1 MAEREAANALK
12 VLAQRNQCA
21 FLEGNAENV
30 WNERLFANGIHIGW
44 RDGRVA
50 FLAVWNC
57 PFEPP
62 TELLGEFQC
71 VEKVQVRPSP
81 TQNLHWLGAVSGIRN
96 LALYHWDGSDG
107 EAMPEHW
114 ACESTL
120 EQLYLDSVSG
130 KIPDSF
136 RRFHKLRKMG
146 FDSEGLLI
154 LPDWLAE
161 LENLQKIFLRNCHI
175 QSMPAAAVKTGLP
188 FRMEGNAE
196 RGIFLEGATLEEGD
210 INLFSQSREMIELQY
225 QKDVMRQVRECKVIF
240 LGDGGVG
247 KTSLIKRIIDDRFQE
262 GEKSTDGVQ
271 MRNWTTA
278 HEGIPFTLRFLD
290 FGGQEIMY
298 AMHRCFLTR
307 HTVYVVVCEGRTDSN
322 IDSVAARW
330 LETVRSFAP
339 DCPVILALNKADL
352 NPDIDVNRRDLKTR
366 NPFLRRVLHTSAKLE
381 RNDEYGAERLL
392 REILK
397 AVRECVDF
405 SEANESWLGIKSEL
419 EDLEEEKVPYIDA
432 ARYQEICA
440 KHGVV
445 SPAIQFGM
453 LQHFNDL
460 GVVYFYSSDAFN
472 PTLENI
478 RVLNPAWLT
487 NGIYWLILRTPDTG
501 FLPHKI
507 IRETL
512 EKSCEGDISN
522 ATYNETEMSFILQV
536 MRKFGISI
544 PIGDGM
550 EMIPMRMRK
559 TPSEAA
565 DKFPRTSAL
574 HLRWEVKYPPNNLI
588 HRLVIRKESE
598 LARNPE
604 ESEPDR
610 QLGEAVWLTGG
621 LFRQET
627 TGCVALAEM
636 NDEGLDVYVTGQ
648 TQERRQYMES
658 FRSVI
663 LKLLEELN
671 LQVEEVIVH
680 RIKGKE
686 GRIPY
691 LDVMEQYRQAPTQK
705 IFLSGAQE
713 YVSPLELLQ
722 ETYLNYESE
731 VQSYQNQHSLQQE
744 IARTEMENKRAET
757 RKLNAET
764 RLARI
769 QTATSIISAFPVA
782 IAVILL
788 VMFLTGLLDMET
800 LLKFLDLIK

>member
-1 MAEREAANALK
+1 MEDWEI
-12 VLAQRNQCA
+12 
-21 FLEGNAENV
+21 
-30 WNERLFANGIHIGW
+30 NGMGHSET
-44 RDGRVA
+44 VA
-50 FLAVWNC
+50 
-57 PFEPP
+57 
-62 TELLGEFQC
+62 
-71 VEKVQVRPSP
+71 
-81 TQNLHWLGAVSGIRN
+81 
-96 LALYHWDGSDG
+96 
-107 EAMPEHW
+107 
-114 ACESTL
+114 
-120 EQLYLDSVSG
+120 
-130 KIPDSF
+130 
-136 RRFHKLRKMG
+136 
-146 FDSEGLLI
+146 
-154 LPDWLAE
+154 
-161 LENLQKIFLRNCHI
+161 
-175 QSMPAAAVKTGLP
+175 
-188 FRMEGNAE
+188 
-196 RGIFLEGATLEEGD
+196 
-210 INLFSQSREMIELQY
+210 
-225 QKDVMRQVRECKVIF
+225 RQVRECKVIF
-240 LGDGGVG
+240 LGDGAVG
-247 KTSLIKRIIDDRFQE
+247 KTSLISRIIDDHFQE
-262 GEKSTDGVQ
+262 GESITDGVQ
-271 MRNWTTA
+271 MRNWTTT
-278 HEGIPFTLRFLD
+278 HEGVPFTLRFLD

-307 HTVYVVVCEGRTDSN
+307 HTVYVVVCGGRTDSN

-352 NPDIDVNRRDLKTR
+352 NPDIDVNRLDLKKR
-366 NPFLRRVLHTSAKLE
+366 NPSLRRVLHTSAKLE

-487 NGIYWLILRTPDTG
+487 NGIYRLILRTPSNG
-501 FLPHKI
+501 FLSHKI
-507 IRETL
+507 IKETL
-512 EKSCEGDISN
+512 EKSYEGDISN
-522 ATYNETEMSFILQV
+522 AAYNEMEMGFILQV
-536 MRKFGISI
+536 MRKFKISL
-544 PIGDGM
+544 PIRDDM
-550 EMIPMRMRK
+550 EMIPMKMRK
-559 TPSEAA
+559 TPSETA
-565 DKFPRTSAL
+565 DMFPRTSAL
-574 HLRWEVKYPPNNLI
+574 HLHWEVKYPPNNLI

-663 LKLLEELN
+663 LELLKELN
-671 LQVEEVIVH
+671 LQAEEYIVYK
-680 RIKGKE
+680 IESKEGKSKE
-686 GRIPY
+686 GRIAY
-691 LDVMEQYRQAPTQK
+691 LDVMEQYRREPTQK

-731 VQSYQNQHSLQQE
+731 VQSYQNQHPLQQE
-744 IARTEMENKRAET
+744 IAMTEMEKTRAET
-757 RKLNAET
+757 RKFNAET
-764 RLARI
+764 RMAHI